1 MHRITLGPPMALLCL
16 ALATP
21 PAFAASTSPG
31 ANAAFESATAVP
43 LAPPSSVLLTASIT
57 KGKKKKVLAVE
68 AMYTDGNYSPTP
80 AAPRVLHLLV
90 DVNGILMEP
99 TVGLNGAIEDCGFA
113 APPPVACTITGSWWL
128 DIDANPVLIN
138 APLTITLKGGDISGG
153 PLVGF
158 QLMDV
163 SLSVNMTKK

>member
-1 MHRITLGPPMALLCL
+1 MSRSTLGPFMALLCL
-16 ALATP
+16 VLAAP
-21 PAFAASTSPG
+21 PVFAASTSPG
-31 ANAAFESATAVP
+31 TNAVFESATGVP
-43 LAPPSSVLLTASIT
+43 LAPGPSPLLTATIS

-80 AAPRVLHLLV
+80 PAPRVLHLLV
-90 DVNGILMEP
+90 DVNGIVMEP
-99 TVGLNGAIEDCGFA
+99 TVGLFGALEDCGFA

-128 DIDANPVLIN
+128 DIDTNPVLIN
-138 APLTITLKGGDISGG
+138 APLTVTLTGGDISGG

>member
-1 MHRITLGPPMALLCL
+1 MGQGRGKRQPS
-16 ALATP
+16 
-21 PAFAASTSPG
+21 FAASTSPG
-31 ANAAFESATAVP
+31 ANAAFESATGVP
-43 LAPPSSVLLTASIT
+43 LAPAASVLLTATIS

-80 AAPRVLHLLV
+80 PAPRVLNLFV

-99 TVGLNGAIEDCGFA
+99 TVGPFGALEDCGFA
-113 APPPVACTITGSWWL
+113 IPPPVACMITGSWWL
-128 DIDANPVLIN
+128 DIDANPALIN
-138 APLTITLKGGDISGG
+138 APLTIMLHGGDISSG
-153 PLVGF
+153 PLVGV